1 VGVRG
6 GSGSMWDRF
15 KNWKKDNTGETV
27 CPLCQHKNSKKA
39 EICKSCSYQLN
50 KPSHEQISNIEESEK
65 NSLFD
70 QLMDEFDVEKEDEI
84 IDWSKATFKMDDVT
98 VDVNQ
103 YTEEE
108 EVFLSSKPSFAMTKG
123 TIEMPKQDEQQ
134 EDYQLSPEDA
144 PSISVKF
151 EIPVEQA
158 EVIEEVEYTPV
169 ELIKPTSGTPDNVQ
183 IISADQITEEISELT
198 ILEAADFDG
207 DGDVDEYEEAFF
219 NDENNEQEPI
229 IDKIDSDNNFS
240 TIPSAPLDLPP
251 FIKSENILIEKED
264 NNAEDEIVTL
274 PSAPVIPSIDENSIL
289 SNSIDN
295 KISYWPW
302 KQQDEW
308 MFSELKGQVLSAMR
322 AAIDKNIAQATVII
336 DDVGPHLGN
345 QTNLMYPIG
354 KLLDTIGRR
363 NAVDKMISLAYKN
376 LPNDPNVIQAKQK
389 LRP

>member
-1 VGVRG
+1 
-6 GSGSMWDRF
+6 M
-15 KNWKKDNTGETV
+15 
-27 CPLCQHKNSKKA
+27 
-39 EICKSCSYQLN
+39 
-50 KPSHEQISNIEESEK
+50 
-65 NSLFD
+65 
-70 QLMDEFDVEKEDEI
+70 DVEKEDEI

-123 TIEMPKQDEQQ
+123 TIEMPKQHEQQ
-134 EDYQLSPEDA
+134 EDYQLSPDDA

-219 NDENNEQEPI
+219 NDENNEVEI
-229 IDKIDSDNNFS
+229 VDEIDSVNNFS
-240 TIPSAPLDLPP
+240 IIPSAPLDLPP

-264 NNAEDEIVTL
+264 NNAEDEIITL
-274 PSAPVIPSIDENSIL
+274 PSAPVISSINEN
-289 SNSIDN
+289 
-295 KISYWPW
+295 
-302 KQQDEW
+302 
-308 MFSELKGQVLSAMR
+308 
-322 AAIDKNIAQATVII
+322 
-336 DDVGPHLGN
+336 
-345 QTNLMYPIG
+345 PIF
-354 KLLDTIGRR
+354 I
-363 NAVDKMISLAYKN
+363 
-376 LPNDPNVIQAKQK
+376 
-389 LRP
+389 

>member
-1 VGVRG
+1 
-6 GSGSMWDRF
+6 MWDRF
-15 KNWKKDNTGETV
+15 KNWKKDNTSETV
-27 CPLCQHKNSKKA
+27 CPLCQHKNPEKA
-39 EICKSCSYQLN
+39 ETCKSCSYQLN

-123 TIEMPKQDEQQ
+123 TIEMPKQHEQQ
-134 EDYQLSPEDA
+134 EDYQLSPDDA

-151 EIPVEQA
+151 EIPVEQP
-158 EVIEEVEYTPV
+158 EIIEEVEYTPV

-219 NDENNEQEPI
+219 NDENNEVV
-229 IDKIDSDNNFS
+229 KW
-240 TIPSAPLDLPP
+240 L
-251 FIKSENILIEKED
+251 
-264 NNAEDEIVTL
+264 
-274 PSAPVIPSIDENSIL
+274 
-289 SNSIDN
+289 
-295 KISYWPW
+295 
-302 KQQDEW
+302 
-308 MFSELKGQVLSAMR
+308 
-322 AAIDKNIAQATVII
+322 
-336 DDVGPHLGN
+336 
-345 QTNLMYPIG
+345 
-354 KLLDTIGRR
+354 
-363 NAVDKMISLAYKN
+363 
-376 LPNDPNVIQAKQK
+376 
-389 LRP
+389 